1 MIECAFSG
9 RLGRDPEH
17 RRVKGGE
24 LPMLSFAL
32 VVETKAGDQWVRVA
46 LFGDRADELAAG
58 LKKGDR
64 AYVEGRLTL
73 ESWTA
78 ADGAVKSGLSVVATL
93 VQPLGK
99 IGRQRPRQA
108 RDNGGGGRHQDGSAP
123 SRRPAG
129 GLPEQHWQAPLDD
142 GVSDLWRN
150 GQ

>member
-32 VVETKAGDQWVRVA
+32 AVETKAGDQWVRVA

-73 ESWTA
+73 ETWNA
-78 ADGAVKSGLSVVATL
+78 ADGSTKSGLSVVATL
-93 VQPLGK
+93 VQPLRK
-99 IGRQRPRQA
+99 IGRQRPRPA
-108 RDNGGGGRHQDGSAP
+108 RDNGNGN
-123 SRRPAG
+123 RRPAG
-129 GLPEQHWQAPLDD
+129 GLPEQHGQAPLDD
-142 GVSDLWRN
+142 GVDDLWRN